1 MLSFGGTPKRLEAER
16 VVAAID
22 CIENIGCRVCQK
34 ACPAHAIQ
42 IDRPKNLFLL
52 EDVCTGCGVCVQ
64 VCPSEVPVMISGETS
79 QSFTTMIFTY
89 REKLKLKKL
98 DKIDLLNRKG
108 DLLAHGRVI
117 DLFIEDGTPLYKV
130 EVPSH
135 LVWDARSIRLSGGKP
150 EVENAEELYEERGT
164 RIEVQIQGDVRRV
177 REGQNVSVSLF
188 EIGMARPND
197 ILICEDGACGLCQIE
212 VDGIRKFACQTTQHQ
227 GMSIRFTRDHEP
239 SSELCPCQ
247 NITPEQFEASLTGA
261 MPDTIDAL
269 TQVSEVGQG
278 KCHGLLCRKSW
289 VREAQALGV
298 ESSRYAD
305 WRFPWVDWLFK

>member
-1 MLSFGGTPKRLEAER
+1 
-16 VVAAID
+16 
-22 CIENIGCRVCQK
+22 
-34 ACPAHAIQ
+34 
-42 IDRPKNLFLL
+42 
-52 EDVCTGCGVCVQ
+52 
-64 VCPSEVPVMISGETS
+64 
-79 QSFTTMIFTY
+79 
-89 REKLKLKKL
+89 
-98 DKIDLLNRKG
+98 
-108 DLLAHGRVI
+108 
-117 DLFIEDGTPLYKV
+117 
-130 EVPSH
+130 
-135 LVWDARSIRLSGGKP
+135 
-150 EVENAEELYEERGT
+150 
-164 RIEVQIQGDVRRV
+164 
-177 REGQNVSVSLF
+177 
-188 EIGMARPND
+188 MARPND